1 MEKEYQMFAEEV
13 ANVVAKVAINK
24 LRSKGIEVV
33 DYECYISYNYED
45 AILNDIAIE
54 VKITGDNPI
63 KLSLFSF
70 VKYTPDGET
79 IGVIFGERL
88 LKLTEITEYKFPIDI
103 QKMMIEFVLF
113 DLTYTE
119 NRDKV
124 KVKCNCEMPAKM
136 HGKNICWR
144 CKRSLS

>member
-1 MEKEYQMFAEEV
+1 MEKECQIFAEEV
-13 ANVVAKVAINK
+13 AAAIAKVAINK
-24 LRSKGIEVV
+24 LRSKGVEVV

-45 AILNDIAIE
+45 EILNDIALE
-54 VKITGDNPI
+54 VKITGDEPI

-79 IGVIFGERL
+79 IGVIYGERL
-88 LKLTEITEYKFPIDI
+88 LKLTEITEYKFPIDM